1 MRTRFFLVILLV
13 AGGCGPVT
21 ITGTVSLAPGYMAA
35 SPSKCEDIEV
45 SASNRF
51 LDSEN
56 ELATTR
62 ASGDITTGHCEFRL
76 DGVPS
81 GGSVF
86 VGSPPY
92 REAFLYYTD
101 NPEGRYTSIDS
112 QYVDLTFPRS
122 LTLDLVM
129 DPPQPRPPL

>member
-1 MRTRFFLVILLV
+1 MRTTLLLV
-13 AGGCGPVT
+13 VLLVGCGPVT
-21 ITGTVSLAPGYMAA
+21 ITGTVSLAPGYTAA
-35 SPSKCEDIEV
+35 PPSKCEDIEV

-62 ASGDITTGHCEFRL
+62 ATGDISTGHCEFKL
-76 DGVPS
+76 EGVPS

-101 NPEGRYTSIDS
+101 NPEGRYTLIDS
-112 QYVDLTFPRS
+112 QYIDLTIPRS